1 MILRNSIRTTL
12 RARRRTLLFT
22 ALIVIL
28 TLSLTLSLGMYVYSS
43 GTLALMDER
52 YTSMALVEYM
62 DENYPDEDGA
72 DPKARS
78 AMDRIDGQALS
89 GIEGVLLWEKTDE
102 TLGQMEGYERADG
115 EIPYEGRAIVEATGF
130 YPVNTT
136 NGSTIYS
143 ARIVQT
149 LYNQEGRG
157 SMFMVDVGDT
167 DFVPE
172 EGASY
177 LLHGVF
183 AESGTSN
190 PTLSLVDFDTGE
202 TAFYKVSGEDDPAFT
217 DSIFTQMARYYAN
230 ANNYVRITASD
241 APRALEEF
249 HQGILTL
256 AQGRFP
262 EAGEAGVCVIDGKTA
277 GQMGLTPGDE
287 IHVNLYD
294 SQEDDRFSVSENSV
308 EKTWTVVGIT
318 SLSNDWAGRIWVS
331 QGEGGFSQP
340 LFGFC
345 LGMAVLDNGMARQ
358 AADQIREMMPEGISV
373 TLYDQG
379 YFSAAQPFEA
389 MKTTALAVAAASA
402 CAAFA
407 VLVLFASLFVG
418 RQRETVGILRSL
430 GTPSAKIRLW
440 LISGASL
447 IAAAAAILGAVLG
460 RAFTGGMIRW
470 ALGAA
475 QKLYTIDHRYSESA
489 MGTTITPVEMTQ
501 MPLWP
506 AFVSALAVFGAA
518 LVFCLLFL
526 SQALSRSA
534 PKKGKEKVR
543 IPRGKTSVGGRGVLR
558 YAFVFCRRGGGRSVI
573 VAVAS
578 GVLTIF
584 LGILIFVS
592 QGWQSQ
598 MDSLYDT
605 SQIFGRATS
614 TNGRQ
619 SVNIVINGNNARL
632 LASSGYLKDIGL
644 SLNWHYWFD
653 EDMPPFGR
661 GGFAEETKRNW
672 IARQPTITAL
682 NTLLAAPDFFYDDEV
697 AVEWLEGW
705 NEDFL
710 MSDEYYPVD
719 ASISYS
725 QSGVGV
731 EWENYPCVVG
741 KNFLDARDLFLGDV
755 FTVYF
760 QMDSFY
766 GARMEVPIDLKV
778 VGACTENDTEDIYVP
793 LAFAISPGYFETD
806 GNSYSGENEV
816 TEAAADMESD
826 GAQAYWNSEGLDY
839 YLCRMTS
846 FSTCRFTLDSA
857 RDLDA
862 FRNFLADNG
871 VSQPGIL
878 GSNRLTIVLSDQ
890 SFVETVGGLGRLI
903 SFCGILFPALFGA
916 VCLLGFVI
924 SWLMVGSR
932 RMEFAVLRGLGTSGH
947 RVFFIFFVEQAL
959 LCLAGSAIGALIV
972 TVTDT
977 PSGWIGAGGFFLCY
991 LAGCALSVIL
1001 SVRVRLMDLLSEK
1014 E

>member
-1 MILRNSIRTTL
+1 
-12 RARRRTLLFT
+12 
-22 ALIVIL
+22 
-28 TLSLTLSLGMYVYSS
+28 
-43 GTLALMDER
+43 
-52 YTSMALVEYM
+52 
-62 DENYPDEDGA
+62 
-72 DPKARS
+72 
-78 AMDRIDGQALS
+78 
-89 GIEGVLLWEKTDE
+89 
-102 TLGQMEGYERADG
+102 
-115 EIPYEGRAIVEATGF
+115 
-130 YPVNTT
+130 
-136 NGSTIYS
+136 
-143 ARIVQT
+143 
-149 LYNQEGRG
+149 
-157 SMFMVDVGDT
+157 MVDVGDT

-172 EGASY
+172 DGASY

-389 MKTTALAVAAASA
+389 MKTTAL
-402 CAAFA
+402 
-407 VLVLFASLFVG
+407 
-418 RQRETVGILRSL
+418 
-430 GTPSAKIRLW
+430 
-440 LISGASL
+440 
-447 IAAAAAILGAVLG
+447 
-460 RAFTGGMIRW
+460 
-470 ALGAA
+470 GAA

-534 PKKGKEKVR
+534 PEKGKEKVR
-543 IPRGKTSVGGRGVLR
+543 IPCGKTSVGGRGVLR

-731 EWENYPCVVG
+731 EWG
-741 KNFLDARDLFLGDV
+741 KLSLCCRQKFPGCQRSV
-755 FTVYF
+755 F
-760 QMDSFY
+760 
-766 GARMEVPIDLKV
+766 G
-778 VGACTENDTEDIYVP
+778 GCIYSI
-793 LAFAISPGYFETD
+793 F
-806 GNSYSGENEV
+806 
-816 TEAAADMESD
+816 SD
-826 GAQAYWNSEGLDY
+826 G
-839 YLCRMTS
+839 
-846 FSTCRFTLDSA
+846 F
-857 RDLDA
+857 
-862 FRNFLADNG
+862 
-871 VSQPGIL
+871 IL
-878 GSNRLTIVLSDQ
+878 RRSYGSS
-890 SFVETVGGLGRLI
+890 
-903 SFCGILFPALFGA
+903 
-916 VCLLGFVI
+916 
-924 SWLMVGSR
+924 
-932 RMEFAVLRGLGTSGH
+932 H
-947 RVFFIFFVEQAL
+947 
-959 LCLAGSAIGALIV
+959 
-972 TVTDT
+972 
-977 PSGWIGAGGFFLCY
+977 
-991 LAGCALSVIL
+991 
-1001 SVRVRLMDLLSEK
+1001 
-1014 E
+1014 